1 MRLLEQ
7 TSSLGMSEKYKVVT
21 TKDVLDVFQ
30 SKGFEVTSM
39 KAVKVRNEDADGY
52 QKHLIRLTHPDFAN
66 VLKDARPEIVVVNSY
81 DGSTSLSMFLGAY
94 RFICANGLMVG
105 TGFGGQSVR
114 HVGDVNQRTIDGIDK
129 LVASIPKMVHNIEM
143 LQIKTPS
150 AAAVNE
156 YLIRATDLV
165 LPETG
170 SLLEDVNI
178 ESYIGRRE
186 DAALDAYTV
195 FNVIQERA
203 VQGGLFFRHA
213 KGGVSRTRPI
223 KSITRTVDV
232 NRSLW
237 DMANEILT

>member
-21 TKDVLDVFQ
+21 TKDVLDVFKC
-30 SKGFEVTSM
+30 KGFEVTSM
-39 KAVKVRNEDADGY
+39 QATKVRNKDTDGY

-66 VLKDARPEIVVVNSY
+66 ILKDARPEIVVVNSY
-81 DGSTSLSMFLGAY
+81 DGSTSLHMFLGAY

-114 HVGDVNQRTIDGIDK
+114 HVGDVNQRTADGIDK

-156 YLIRATDLV
+156 YLVRATDLV

-170 SLLEDVNI
+170 TLLDNVNI
-178 ESYIGRRE
+178 QSYIRR
-186 DAALDAYTV
+186 DGDTGLDAYTV

-203 VQGGLFFRHA
+203 IKQGLFFRHA
-213 KGGVSRTRPI
+213 KGNVSRTRPI
-223 KSITRTVDV
+223 KSITRTVDI

>member
-7 TSSLGMSEKYKVVT
+7 TLGHGVSEKYKVIT
-21 TKDVLDVFQ
+21 TQNVVDVFNA
-30 SKGFEVTSM
+30 KGFEVTSM
-39 KAVKVRNEDADGY
+39 QQSKVRDKSKDGY
-52 QKHLIRLTHPDFAN
+52 QKHLIRLTHADFAN

-114 HVGDVNQRTIDGIDK
+114 HIGDIQERTSDGINK

-143 LQIKTPS
+143 LQNKTPS
-150 AAAVNE
+150 SAAINE
-156 YLIRATDLV
+156 FLVKATDLV

-170 SLLEDVNI
+170 SLLDNVNI
-178 ESYIGRRE
+178 NSYVRRIE
-186 DAALDAYTV
+186 DTPLDAYTI
-195 FNVIQERA
+195 FNVVQERA
-203 VQGGLFFRHA
+203 IKQGMFFRHA
-213 KGGVSRTRPI
+213 KGGVSRTRPV
-223 KSITRTVDV
+223 KSITRTIDI

-237 DMANEILT
+237 DLANEILT